1 MTNHESSTD
10 SDDGASRSDRFRGD
24 VATLDVPTPSTSS
37 ETRWLYG
44 GVGLALVGV
53 VFIAVGYWGASGTAD
68 PAQQLPYM
76 LSGGAMGLALVVMG
90 AFLVGRYSMA
100 RLMRFWLAL
109 LVAEHRA
116 QTDRLVEALEARDK
130 RGA

>member
-1 MTNHESSTD
+1 MTNHESSTK
-10 SDDGASRSDRFRGD
+10 SDEGALRSERFRDD
-24 VATLDVPTPSTSS
+24 VGTLDVPTPSTSS
-37 ETRWLYG
+37 ESRWLYG
-44 GVGLALVGV
+44 GVGLVLVGV

-76 LSGGAMGLALVVMG
+76 LSGGAVGLALVVVG

-100 RLMRFWLAL
+100 RLLRYWLAL

-116 QTDRLVEALEARDK
+116 QTDRLVEALEARDQ
-130 RGA
+130 RQA